1 MIPRNP
7 LLQRNIA
14 EHPILNPLVSTHT
27 SETNANNFQPQTGSY
42 FFNKFLEFLTPASKL
57 QESVASTH

>member
-42 FFNKFLEFLTPASKL
+42 FFNKFLGVFGSDTEMEISL
-57 QESVASTH
+57 